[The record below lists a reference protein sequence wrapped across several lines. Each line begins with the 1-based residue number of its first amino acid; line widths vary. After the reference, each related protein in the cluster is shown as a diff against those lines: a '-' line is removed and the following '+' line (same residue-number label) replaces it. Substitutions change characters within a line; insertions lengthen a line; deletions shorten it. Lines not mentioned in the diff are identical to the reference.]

1 MKSDSVLEPVREVW
15 EWRKLLQ
22 KNLEKLSS
30 EEQVREIN
38 QIAKEVCR
46 RYNLRVRSAADKAQR
61 G

>member
-1 MKSDSVLEPVREVW
+1 MKSDSVLESVREVW
-15 EWRKLLQ
+15 KWRKLLQ

-30 EEQVREIN
+30 EEQVGKIN

-46 RYNLRVRSAADKAQR
+46 GYKLRIRSAADTTPR